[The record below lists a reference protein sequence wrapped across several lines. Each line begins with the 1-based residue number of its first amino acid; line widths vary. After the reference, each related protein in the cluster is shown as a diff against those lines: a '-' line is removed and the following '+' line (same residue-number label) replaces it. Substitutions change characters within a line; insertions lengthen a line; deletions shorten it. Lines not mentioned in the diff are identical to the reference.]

1 MALRKAIV
9 VAANPQDHSVDLVM
23 VDNYSRYTG
32 VQVQSHTA
40 SSRTGSID
48 LPDVLPR
55 ENKWDISQ
63 PGAQE
68 IQALVDFVGRV
79 PIVTGFIFPQISQ
92 MTHDDGKLKYNRHT
106 SDVQTYTDGEGN
118 MGILHPSGAHIL
130 LGVDTDPKVKPGAN
144 FDKSSAID
152 RNTDKKVYLRVAL
165 AGNVAVLTM
174 DPNGNC
180 SLELKADLTVTCEN
194 ASVTAKSAIKL
205 KAPQTTIDGKLH
217 VTGEMTTDSS
227 ITSKGD
233 QIANGTSTHGHT
245 HTGHGSGNETSG
257 PNG

>member
-9 VAANPQDHSVDLVM
+9 VGANPQDHSLDLVM

-32 VQVQSHTA
+32 VQVQAHTA

-48 LPDVLPR
+48 LPDVPPR

-79 PIVTGFIFPQISQ
+79 PVITGFIYPQISQ
-92 MTHDDGKLKYNRHT
+92 MTHADGKLKYNRHT
-106 SDVQTYTDGEGN
+106 SDVQTYTDGNGN
-118 MGILHPSGAHIL
+118 MGILHPSGAHIV
-130 LGVDTDPKVKPGAN
+130 LGEAPDPKDFAKAN
-144 FDKSSAID
+144 ADKSSAID

-174 DPNGNC
+174 DPKGNC

-194 ASVTAKSAIKL
+194 ASVTAKSKITL
-205 KAPQTTIDGKLH
+205 KAPDTEIDGKLH

-233 QIANGTSTHGHT
+233 QVANGISTHDHVHT
-245 HTGHGSGNETSG
+245 DPQGGKVSTPE
-257 PNG
+257 